1 METLE
6 KPNEIGPEMKNWE
19 ISFRPIEIIGE
30 RGISGTPK
38 KGPLKCPEMS
48 EVKQS
53 EMP

>member
-1 METLE
+1 
-6 KPNEIGPEMKNWE
+6 MKNWE
-19 ISFRPIEIIGE
+19 ISFRPIEIIE
-30 RGISGTPK
+30 EKGISGPSK